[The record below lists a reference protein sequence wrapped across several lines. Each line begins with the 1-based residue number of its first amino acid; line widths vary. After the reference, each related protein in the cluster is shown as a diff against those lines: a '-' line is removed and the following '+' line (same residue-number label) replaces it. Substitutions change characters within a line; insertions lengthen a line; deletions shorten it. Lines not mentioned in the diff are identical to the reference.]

1 MSSVS
6 LVIPADGIKITANK
20 IIKNKEDAPSSF
32 YQRFRAFVRNI
43 LFIKPKNI
51 EDVTEVLESSL
62 SSDIIDEVAFSIA
75 ENAIKLRAT
84 SVKEIMIPKVEM
96 VNIYIDDSSEK
107 LLETV
112 IESGHSRYPVINEKK
127 KKVEGILLAKD
138 LLPLLSIN
146 EEVNL
151 DSIMR
156 DAKVVPETKR
166 ADSLLEEFKKDKSH
180 LAVVIDEYGE
190 ICGLVTIEDILEE
203 LVGEIEDEHDID
215 DLDLIQVS
223 EKEFIADAKIEIDEF
238 EEKFEINLNE
248 SSVETLGGYM
258 TKKLGILPKVGD
270 KIIVESIEL
279 VVTAAD
285 KRRIKKIGISI
296 IT

>member
-1 MSSVS
+1 M
-6 LVIPADGIKITANK
+6 NK

-146 EEVNL
+146 EEINL

-156 DAKVVPETKR
+156 DAKIVPETKR

>member
-1 MSSVS
+1 M
-6 LVIPADGIKITANK
+6 NK
-20 IIKNKEDAPSSF
+20 IIKNKEDVPSSF
-32 YQRFRAFVRNI
+32 YQRLRAFVRNI

-84 SVKEIMIPKVEM
+84 SAKEIMIPKVEM

-107 LLETV
+107 LIETV

-156 DAKVVPETKR
+156 DAKVIPETKR

-238 EEKFEINLNE
+238 EEKFDINLNE

-296 IT
+296 IS

>member
-1 MSSVS
+1 M
-6 LVIPADGIKITANK
+6 NK

-138 LLPLLSIN
+138 LLPLLSIK
-146 EEVNL
+146 EKVNL

>member
-1 MSSVS
+1 M
-6 LVIPADGIKITANK
+6 NK

-180 LAVVIDEYGE
+180 LAVAIDEYGE

-270 KIIVESIEL
+270 KVIVESIEL

-296 IT
+296 IS

>member
-1 MSSVS
+1 M
-6 LVIPADGIKITANK
+6 NK

-32 YQRFRAFVRNI
+32 YQRLRAFVRNI

-51 EDVTEVLESSL
+51 EDVTEVLENSL

-146 EEVNL
+146 EEVTL

-270 KIIVESIEL
+270 KLIIESIEL

-296 IT
+296 IS

>member
-1 MSSVS
+1 M
-6 LVIPADGIKITANK
+6 NK

-127 KKVEGILLAKD
+127 KMVEGILLAKD

>member
-1 MSSVS
+1 M
-6 LVIPADGIKITANK
+6 NK
-20 IIKNKEDAPSSF
+20 IIKNKEDVPSSF

-84 SVKEIMIPKVEM
+84 SAKEIMIPKVEM
-96 VNIYIDDSSEK
+96 VNIYIDDSSDK
-107 LLETV
+107 LIETV

-146 EEVNL
+146 EEVDL

-156 DAKVVPETKR
+156 DAKVIPETKR

-296 IT
+296 IS

>member
-1 MSSVS
+1 M
-6 LVIPADGIKITANK
+6 NK

-223 EKEFIADAKIEIDEF
+223 ENEFIADAKIEIDEF

-296 IT
+296 IS

>member
-1 MSSVS
+1 M
-6 LVIPADGIKITANK
+6 NK

-96 VNIYIDDSSEK
+96 VNIYFDDSSEK

-296 IT
+296 IN

>member
-1 MSSVS
+1 M
-6 LVIPADGIKITANK
+6 NK

-84 SVKEIMIPKVEM
+84 TVKEIMIPKVEM

-296 IT
+296 IS

>member
-1 MSSVS
+1 M
-6 LVIPADGIKITANK
+6 NK

-138 LLPLLSIN
+138 LLPLLSVN
-146 EEVNL
+146 KEVNL

-296 IT
+296 IS

>member
-1 MSSVS
+1 M
-6 LVIPADGIKITANK
+6 NK

-127 KKVEGILLAKD
+127 KKVEGTLLAKD

-238 EEKFEINLNE
+238 EEKFDINLNE

-279 VVTAAD
+279 IVTAAD

-296 IT
+296 IS

>member
-1 MSSVS
+1 M
-6 LVIPADGIKITANK
+6 NK

-107 LLETV
+107 LIETV

-238 EEKFEINLNE
+238 EEKFDINLNE

-296 IT
+296 IS

>member
-1 MSSVS
+1 M
-6 LVIPADGIKITANK
+6 NK

-238 EEKFEINLNE
+238 EEKFEINLDE

-296 IT
+296 IS

>member
-1 MSSVS
+1 M
-6 LVIPADGIKITANK
+6 NK

-151 DSIMR
+151 DTIMR

-238 EEKFEINLNE
+238 EEKFEINLDE

>member
-1 MSSVS
+1 M
-6 LVIPADGIKITANK
+6 NK
-20 IIKNKEDAPSSF
+20 IIKNKEDVLSSF

-84 SVKEIMIPKVEM
+84 SAKEIMIPKVEM
-96 VNIYIDDSSEK
+96 VNIYIDDSSDK
-107 LLETV
+107 LIETV

-156 DAKVVPETKR
+156 DAKVIPETKR

-296 IT
+296 IS

>member
-1 MSSVS
+1 M
-6 LVIPADGIKITANK
+6 NK

-138 LLPLLSIN
+138 LLPLLSVN

>member
-1 MSSVS
+1 M
-6 LVIPADGIKITANK
+6 NK

-180 LAVVIDEYGE
+180 LAIVIDEYGE

-248 SSVETLGGYM
+248 GSVETLGGYM

-296 IT
+296 IS

>member
-1 MSSVS
+1 
-6 LVIPADGIKITANK
+6 
-20 IIKNKEDAPSSF
+20 
-32 YQRFRAFVRNI
+32 
-43 LFIKPKNI
+43 
-51 EDVTEVLESSL
+51 
-62 SSDIIDEVAFSIA
+62 
-75 ENAIKLRAT
+75 
-84 SVKEIMIPKVEM
+84 MIPKVEM

-151 DSIMR
+151 GSIMR

-180 LAVVIDEYGE
+180 LAVAIDEYGE

-258 TKKLGILPKVGD
+258 TKKL
-270 KIIVESIEL
+270 
-279 VVTAAD
+279 
-285 KRRIKKIGISI
+285 
-296 IT
+296 

>member
-1 MSSVS
+1 M
-6 LVIPADGIKITANK
+6 NK

-156 DAKVVPETKR
+156 GAKVVPETKR

-238 EEKFEINLNE
+238 EERFEINLNE

-296 IT
+296 IS

>member
-1 MSSVS
+1 M
-6 LVIPADGIKITANK
+6 NK

-84 SVKEIMIPKVEM
+84 SAKEIMIPKVEM

-107 LLETV
+107 LIETV

-156 DAKVVPETKR
+156 DAKVIPETKR

-296 IT
+296 IS

>member
-1 MSSVS
+1 M
-6 LVIPADGIKITANK
+6 NK
-20 IIKNKEDAPSSF
+20 IIKNKEDVPSSF

-75 ENAIKLRAT
+75 ENAIKLRTT

-96 VNIYIDDSSEK
+96 VNIYIDDSSKK

-146 EEVNL
+146 EDVNL

-248 SSVETLGGYM
+248 NSVETLGGYM

-270 KIIVESIEL
+270 KIIIESIEL

-296 IT
+296 IS

>member
-1 MSSVS
+1 M
-6 LVIPADGIKITANK
+6 NK

-138 LLPLLSIN
+138 LLPLLSIK
-146 EEVNL
+146 EEINL
-151 DSIMR
+151 GSIMR

>member
-1 MSSVS
+1 M
-6 LVIPADGIKITANK
+6 NK

-32 YQRFRAFVRNI
+32 YQRLRAFVRNI

-127 KKVEGILLAKD
+127 KKVEGTLLAKD

>member
-1 MSSVS
+1 M
-6 LVIPADGIKITANK
+6 NK

-146 EEVNL
+146 EEINL
-151 DSIMR
+151 GSIMR

>member
-1 MSSVS
+1 M
-6 LVIPADGIKITANK
+6 NK

-156 DAKVVPETKR
+156 DAKVIPETKR

-248 SSVETLGGYM
+248 STVETLGGYM

-296 IT
+296 IS

>member
-1 MSSVS
+1 M
-6 LVIPADGIKITANK
+6 NK
-20 IIKNKEDAPSSF
+20 IIKNKDDAPSSF

-51 EDVTEVLESSL
+51 EDVTEVLENSL

-127 KKVEGILLAKD
+127 KKVEGTLLAKD

-248 SSVETLGGYM
+248 STVETLGGYM

-296 IT
+296 IS

>member
-1 MSSVS
+1 M
-6 LVIPADGIKITANK
+6 NK
-20 IIKNKEDAPSSF
+20 IIKNKEDVPSSF

-107 LLETV
+107 LIETV

-138 LLPLLSIN
+138 LLPLLSNN
-146 EEVNL
+146 EQVNL
-151 DSIMR
+151 NSIMR

-296 IT
+296 IS

>member
-1 MSSVS
+1 M
-6 LVIPADGIKITANK
+6 NK

-32 YQRFRAFVRNI
+32 YQRFRTFVRNI

-96 VNIYIDDSSEK
+96 VNIYIDNSSEK

>member
-1 MSSVS
+1 M
-6 LVIPADGIKITANK
+6 NK

-32 YQRFRAFVRNI
+32 YQRLRAFVRNI

-51 EDVTEVLESSL
+51 EDVTEVLENSL

-96 VNIYIDDSSEK
+96 VNIYIEDSSEK

-138 LLPLLSIN
+138 LLPLLSNN

-270 KIIVESIEL
+270 KLIVESIEL

-296 IT
+296 IS

>member
-1 MSSVS
+1 M
-6 LVIPADGIKITANK
+6 NK
-20 IIKNKEDAPSSF
+20 IIKNKEDVPSSF

-84 SVKEIMIPKVEM
+84 SAKEIMIPKVEM
-96 VNIYIDDSSEK
+96 VNIYIDDSSDK
-107 LLETV
+107 LIETV

-156 DAKVVPETKR
+156 DAKVIPETKR

-296 IT
+296 IS

>member
-1 MSSVS
+1 M
-6 LVIPADGIKITANK
+6 NK

-107 LLETV
+107 LIETV

-296 IT
+296 IS

>member
-1 MSSVS
+1 M
-6 LVIPADGIKITANK
+6 NK
-20 IIKNKEDAPSSF
+20 IIKNKGDVPSSF
-32 YQRFRAFVRNI
+32 YQRLRAFVRNI

-84 SVKEIMIPKVEM
+84 SAKEIMIPKVEM

-107 LLETV
+107 LIETV

-223 EKEFIADAKIEIDEF
+223 VKEFIADAKIEIDEF
-238 EEKFEINLNE
+238 EEKFDINLNE

-296 IT
+296 IS

>member
-1 MSSVS
+1 M
-6 LVIPADGIKITANK
+6 NK

-223 EKEFIADAKIEIDEF
+223 EKEFIADSKIEIDEF
-238 EEKFEINLNE
+238 EEKFGINLNE

-296 IT
+296 IS

>member
-1 MSSVS
+1 M
-6 LVIPADGIKITANK
+6 NK

-75 ENAIKLRAT
+75 GNAIKLRAT

-151 DSIMR
+151 DSIIR

>member
-1 MSSVS
+1 M
-6 LVIPADGIKITANK
+6 NK

-96 VNIYIDDSSEK
+96 VNIYFDDSSEK

-223 EKEFIADAKIEIDEF
+223 ENEFIADAKIEIDEF

-296 IT
+296 IA

>member
-1 MSSVS
+1 M
-6 LVIPADGIKITANK
+6 NK

-151 DSIMR
+151 GSIMR

-180 LAVVIDEYGE
+180 LAVAIDEYGE

-258 TKKLGILPKVGD
+258 TKKLGMLPKVGD
-270 KIIVESIEL
+270 KVIVESIEL

-296 IT
+296 IS

>member
-1 MSSVS
+1 M
-6 LVIPADGIKITANK
+6 NK

-32 YQRFRAFVRNI
+32 YQRLRAFVRNT

-96 VNIYIDDSSEK
+96 VNIYFDDSSEK

>member
-1 MSSVS
+1 M
-6 LVIPADGIKITANK
+6 NK

-238 EEKFEINLNE
+238 EEKFEINLDE

-270 KIIVESIEL
+270 KIIIESIEL

-285 KRRIKKIGISI
+285 KRRIKKVGISI
-296 IT
+296 IS